1 MTIIEQRYYE
11 KFPTSLEWHRRGL
24 SLFPQPP
31 EGPGKMG
38 SSFPITFDHAMGPRK
53 WDVDDNEIIDYGMGS
68 GSLIMGHSP
77 PEVAEALAAQAA
89 RGTIVGG
96 SPMSGPTTH
105 EVRYAE
111 AVKRLMPAAERVQFA
126 LSGTEVTYLALRL
139 ARAYT
144 GRTKII
150 KFKEHFHGWHDYVT
164 PESNQALG
172 GVPKETLETVI
183 VAPPDIDA
191 VRRIL
196 SQEPDVAGIILET
209 HGAHYGSFPLPNPQ
223 FLQDLRDLT
232 AQHGVVMIMDE
243 VVTGFR
249 LSPGGAQ
256 VRWNIEPD
264 LTTMSKVMGGGQP
277 GAAVAG
283 KAEIMD
289 LLAFRGDSE
298 WDTVHRVPHTG
309 TFKALPTTAAAGIA
323 TLEAI
328 ATKGINARADAQAR
342 RLKDGLNDAFARHE
356 VPGHAR
362 GLASLVHVNVGAD
375 CDCDREMCTMSYD
388 EISRTSASFEK
399 TLLFRQAM
407 LVNGVDLMGGMGVPT
422 FMVSSVHDDEVVDQT
437 LDAFSKALRDLRAE
451 AAV

>member
-1 MTIIEQRYYE
+1 MTTIEQRYHQ
-11 KFPTSLEWHRRGL
+11 KFTKSLEWYRKGQ
-24 SLFPQPP
+24 SLFPFSN

-38 SSFPITFDHAMGPRK
+38 SSFPITFDHAQGTQK
-53 WDVDDNEIIDYGMGS
+53 WDVDDNEIICYGMGS

-77 PEVAEALAAQAA
+77 PEVAEAIATQAK

-96 SPMSGPTTH
+96 SPMSAPTTH

-111 AVKRLMPAAERVQFA
+111 AIKRLMPAAERVQFA

-144 GRTKII
+144 GKSKII
-150 KFKEHFHGWHDYVT
+150 KFKDHFHGWHDYVAL
-164 PESNQALG
+164 ESNQALG
-172 GVPKETLETVI
+172 GIPKETLDTVI

-191 VRRIL
+191 VRRIV
-196 SQEPDVAGIILET
+196 SQEPDIAGIIVET
-209 HGAHYGSFPLPNPQ
+209 HGAHYGSYPLNNPQ
-223 FLQDLRDLT
+223 FLQNLRELT
-232 AQHGVVMIMDE
+232 TEYGIVMIMDE

-264 LTTMSKVMGGGQP
+264 LTTMSKIMGGGQP
-277 GAAVAG
+277 GAAVTG

-289 LLAFRGDSE
+289 LLAFRGDPD
-298 WDTVHRVPHTG
+298 WDNVHRVPHTG

-328 ATKGINARADAQAR
+328 ATKGINAKADSNAQ
-342 RLKDGLNDAFARHE
+342 RLKEGLNDAFSKHE

-362 GLASLVHVNVGAD
+362 GLASLVHVNIGAD
-375 CDCDREMCTMSYD
+375 CNCDRELCTMSHD
-388 EISRTSASFEK
+388 EIHRTAASFQN

-422 FMVSSVHDDEVVDQT
+422 FMVSSVHENAIIDQT
-437 LDAFSKALRDLRAE
+437 VEAFSQALKDLRAE
-451 AAV
+451 AAL

>member
-1 MTIIEQRYYE
+1 
-11 KFPTSLEWHRRGL
+11 
-24 SLFPQPP
+24 
-31 EGPGKMG
+31 
-38 SSFPITFDHAMGPRK
+38 
-53 WDVDDNEIIDYGMGS
+53 
-68 GSLIMGHSP
+68 
-77 PEVAEALAAQAA
+77 
-89 RGTIVGG
+89 
-96 SPMSGPTTH
+96 
-105 EVRYAE
+105 
-111 AVKRLMPAAERVQFA
+111 
-126 LSGTEVTYLALRL
+126 
-139 ARAYT
+139 
-144 GRTKII
+144 
-150 KFKEHFHGWHDYVT
+150 
-164 PESNQALG
+164 
-172 GVPKETLETVI
+172 
-183 VAPPDIDA
+183 
-191 VRRIL
+191 
-196 SQEPDVAGIILET
+196 
-209 HGAHYGSFPLPNPQ
+209 
-223 FLQDLRDLT
+223 
-232 AQHGVVMIMDE
+232 MDE

-298 WDTVHRVPHTG
+298 WDSVHRVPHTG

-342 RLKDGLNDAFARHE
+342 GLKDGLNDAFARHE

-375 CDCDREMCTMSYD
+375 CGCDRELCTMSYD
-388 EISRTSASFEK
+388 EISHTSASFEK
-399 TLLFRQAM
+399 TRLFRQAM

-437 LDAFSKALRDLRAE
+437 IDAFSKALQDLRTE
-451 AAV
+451 AAI